1 MSVEIFVNP
10 AARAAVPTDV
20 LGPTTREPWAAHR
33 SLPGY
38 APTALRSCPQLAT
51 LLGVEIVVVKDESE
65 RLGLPSFKILGAS
78 WAGLTEVQRAWCPPS
93 GEPVTLQSVAAAL
106 DRTDGRGLVAATDGN
121 HGRGVARIAA
131 LLGLSA
137 TILVPAGTAR
147 SRIDAIATEGAE
159 VRVVD
164 GTYDD
169 AIAASAELAD
179 ADHLVISDTSWEGY
193 QNAPRAVINGYS
205 TMFHE
210 ITDALVAQQVP
221 QPDVVALQAGVG
233 AFAAA
238 ALRHFRTGTP
248 TQPKTVIV
256 EPSGANCLLAS
267 ARSGTPTLVPGPH
280 TSSMAGLNCGL
291 PSQLAWPTVIAG
303 TDTFV
308 AISDDYTER
317 AMRALADVGIVAGES
332 GAAGLAG
339 LLALVEA
346 GTADEVSRAGL
357 TAESCVLVINTEG
370 ATDPLNYRRVLGESH
385 GAGGGGGTG
394 AGAPGA
400 NSGADGS
407 PPGAPGAPGVP
418 YQSGGGGPLNGK

>member
-1 MSVEIFVNP
+1 MSSVEIFVNP

-20 LGPTTREPWAAHR
+20 LGPTTSEPWEAHR

-38 APTALRSCPQLAT
+38 VATALHSCPQLAT
-51 LLGVEIVVVKDESE
+51 LLGVKSVLVKDESE

-78 WAGLTEVQRAWCPPS
+78 WAALTEVQHAWCPPS
-93 GEPVTLQSVAAAL
+93 SEPVTLRSVAAAL
-106 DRTDGRGLVAATDGN
+106 DRVQGRGLVAATDGN
-121 HGRGVARIAA
+121 HGRGVARIAT

-147 SRIDAIATEGAE
+147 SRIDAIASEGAD

-179 ADHLVISDTSWEGY
+179 ADNLVISDTSWEGY

-205 TMFHE
+205 TMFYE
-210 ITDALVAQQVP
+210 ITDALVAQHLP

-233 AFAAA
+233 AFAAS

-248 TQPKTVIV
+248 AQPKTVIV

-267 ARSGTPTLVPGPH
+267 ARTGTPTLVPGPH

-291 PSQLAWPTVIAG
+291 PAQLAWPTVVAG
-303 TDTFV
+303 TDIFV

-339 LLALVEA
+339 LLALVETGNA
-346 GTADEVSRAGL
+346 AEIARAGL
-357 TAESCVLVINTEG
+357 TAQSCVLVINTEG
-370 ATDPLNYRRVLGESH
+370 ATDPSNYRRVVGQ
-385 GAGGGGGTG
+385 A
-394 AGAPGA
+394 
-400 NSGADGS
+400 
-407 PPGAPGAPGVP
+407 
-418 YQSGGGGPLNGK
+418 